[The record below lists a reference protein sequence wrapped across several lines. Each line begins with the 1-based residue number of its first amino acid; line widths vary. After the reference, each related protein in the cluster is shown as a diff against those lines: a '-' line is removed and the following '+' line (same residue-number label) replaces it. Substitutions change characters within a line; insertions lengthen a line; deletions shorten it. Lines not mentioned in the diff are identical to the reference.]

1 MASSKGP
8 VWPRQHQF
16 PATIFTFLKGF
27 SPMSRFTLRQKFLFG
42 MAAVLVVSLLVLLG
56 GRFLSKAARF
66 HHLERALRC

>member
-1 MASSKGP
+1 
-8 VWPRQHQF
+8 
-16 PATIFTFLKGF
+16 
-27 SPMSRFTLRQKFLFG
+27 MSRFTLRQKFLFG

>member
-27 SPMSRFTLRQKFLFG
+27 SPMSRFTLRQKFLFRTV
-42 MAAVLVVSLLVLLG
+42 AVPTVSLLVTLG
-56 GRFLSKAARF
+56 G
-66 HHLERALRC
+66 